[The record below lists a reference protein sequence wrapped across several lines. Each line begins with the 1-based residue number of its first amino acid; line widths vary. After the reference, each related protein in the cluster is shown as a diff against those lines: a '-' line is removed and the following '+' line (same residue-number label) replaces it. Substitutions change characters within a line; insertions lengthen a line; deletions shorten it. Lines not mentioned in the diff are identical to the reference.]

1 MGGDMTLRPEYALG
15 HSEYNGFLF
24 AVVDEGEIG
33 LPLTV
38 LTALTRLGIDPW
50 LEAARLADLPRELAA
65 QALAEAIAKLPGK
78 AFKAPGSAAIAA
90 RLVKWLPTRT
100 VAAIPDVPARPI
112 EVGRMNEDKTKSRL
126 ATGLFWSGL
135 GVAAVFLM
143 LHLQDDNN
151 LEPAASADTPT
162 EQQNR

>member
-1 MGGDMTLRPEYALG
+1 MALRPEYALG

-24 AVVDEGEIG
+24 AVVDEEEVG

-50 LEAARLADLPRELAA
+50 QEAARLADLPRELAA

-78 AFKAPGSAAIAA
+78 ACKAPGSTAIAT
-90 RLVKWLPTRT
+90 RLVKWLPIRT
-100 VAAIPDVPARPI
+100 VSAISGLPAKPI
-112 EVGRMNEDKTKSRL
+112 EVSRTSEQKSKSRL
-126 ATGLFWSGL
+126 ATGLFWGAL
-135 GVAAVFLM
+135 AIAAVFLL
-143 LHLQDDNN
+143 LHGQDDNN
-151 LEPAASADTPT
+151 LEPGARADTPT